1 MFVVGCNFTRP
12 GWLDRVWAHLTPEIA
27 WRINLG
33 LSERTGSLLGGW
45 LFVWRF
51 MGIERFSVVLVG
63 P

>member
-33 LSERTGSLLGGW
+33 LVGKNGE
-45 LFVWRF
+45 FVGRL
-51 MGIERFSVVLVG
+51 VVCLEVHG
-63 P
+63 N